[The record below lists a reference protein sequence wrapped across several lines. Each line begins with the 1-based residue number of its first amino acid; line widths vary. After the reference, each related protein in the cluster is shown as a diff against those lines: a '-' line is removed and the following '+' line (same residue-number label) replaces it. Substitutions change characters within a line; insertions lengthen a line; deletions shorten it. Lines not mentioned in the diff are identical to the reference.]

1 MGVYCR
7 FIHPL
12 GLKGHA
18 QFQSPGAA
26 GEIAV
31 IIAFPHP
38 DAAAGGVK
46 SRAGDQHEVELV
58 WP

>member
-1 MGVYCR
+1 MGVHCR

-18 QFQSPGAA
+18 QLHSPDAA

-31 IIAFPHP
+31 VVAFPHP
-38 DAAAGGVK
+38 HPAADCIK